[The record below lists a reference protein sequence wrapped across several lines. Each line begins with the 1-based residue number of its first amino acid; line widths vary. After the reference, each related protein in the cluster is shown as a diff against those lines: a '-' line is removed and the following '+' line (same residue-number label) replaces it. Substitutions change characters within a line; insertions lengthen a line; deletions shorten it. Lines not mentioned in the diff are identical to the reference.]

1 MLFPMKQAYVIRD
14 CFGKTK
20 NASQRH
26 CGKVIEHEITHHLIG
41 IIRNSA
47 RRTFPAD
54 LLHSAHVDLPCRAFY
69 LIHQK
74 ALERANRSS
83 IDSRCR
89 SHLAFY
95 IE

>member
-1 MLFPMKQAYVIRD
+1 M
-14 CFGKTK
+14 
-20 NASQRH
+20 
-26 CGKVIEHEITHHLIG
+26 IEHEITHRLII

-54 LLHSAHVDLPCRAFY
+54 LLGPPHVDLPCHAFSF
-69 LIHQK
+69 IHQET
-74 ALERANRSS
+74 LEPANRSS

>member
-1 MLFPMKQAYVIRD
+1 MLCPQW
-14 CFGKTK
+14 
-20 NASQRH
+20 S
-26 CGKVIEHEITHHLIG
+26 GKVIEHEITHHLIR

-47 RRTFPAD
+47 RRPFPAD
-54 LLHSAHVDLPCRAFY
+54 LLDHPHVGLPCRAFY

-74 ALERANRSS
+74 TLEPANHPS